1 MRRIRHPDPS
11 GGAAVKHKR
20 NNGCG
25 CNNDNSFRNK
35 KKTLRDSGEGFR
47 HNAAVAVD
55 SENLVR
61 RYPKHSPEE
70 KMKGIATSAGSL
82 EYISPT
88 EKPKIRLVR
97 GEECGASYDVCAIC
111 GDAKPHGAMWRG
123 GARCRHS
130 YCEACIK
137 GYVGGKVK
145 ENIHKIKCPESDCK
159 RNLDLKFCRELLAE
173 FKEVVETWVDAK
185 REAKVLGNPRW
196 IKCPFK
202 ECSKRFVDD
211 GKGFLTTACPKWW
224 RVFCMGCKVEWHMG
238 MTCGQYNKMS
248 REIID
253 LLEDDEIVSWISLL

>member
-11 GGAAVKHKR
+11 GGAAVKLKR
-20 NNGCG
+20 NNGCR
-25 CNNDNSFRNK
+25 CNDNSFRHK
-35 KKTLRDSGEGFR
+35 KKTLRDSGEGGR
-47 HNAAVAVD
+47 DNAVAVD

-61 RYPKHSPEE
+61 RYPKYSPEE
-70 KMKGIATSAGSL
+70 KMKGIVKSSGSL
-82 EYISPT
+82 EDISPT
-88 EKPKIRLVR
+88 EKPNRRLVL

-123 GARCRHS
+123 GARCRHR
-130 YCEACIK
+130 YCGACIK
-137 GYVGGKVK
+137 EYVCGKVK
-145 ENIHKIKCPESDCK
+145 ENIHKIKCPETDCK
-159 RNLDLKFCRELLAE
+159 RNLDLKFCRELLE
-173 FKEVVETWVDAK
+173 EVVETWVDAK

-202 ECSKRFVDD
+202 GCSKRFVDD
-211 GKGFLTTACPKWW
+211 GKGFLTTACPKCW